1 MNQFK
6 EKTKK
11 VSVDSKQIKEMS
23 QEVIEITEKGSTFMN
38 CSEDQMT
45 NIDAIVKESVER
57 VKELDVHYQ
66 NITKFVAV
74 IEDITNQT
82 NFLALNASI
91 EAARAGEHGRGFAV
105 VAEEIRKLAEQSAIS
120 VTEIVEL
127 VGSIQVESEN
137 VTESLI
143 SGYEEVREGT
153 DRIQKT
159 SETFQE
165 IRSLMDD
172 MIGFLLSKNKCGV
185 GVLTSKLSG

>member
-23 QEVIEITEKGSTFMN
+23 QEVIEITEKGSTFIN
-38 CSEDQMT
+38 SSEDQMT

-172 MIGFLLSKNKCGV
+172 MIGFFIE
-185 GVLTSKLSG
+185 

>member
-1 MNQFK
+1 
-6 EKTKK
+6 
-11 VSVDSKQIKEMS
+11 
-23 QEVIEITEKGSTFMN
+23 
-38 CSEDQMT
+38 
-45 NIDAIVKESVER
+45 IDAIVKESVER

-172 MIGFLLSKNKCGV
+172 MIGFFIE
-185 GVLTSKLSG
+185 

>member
-172 MIGFLLSKNKCGV
+172 MIGFFIE
-185 GVLTSKLSG
+185 

>member
-1 MNQFK
+1 
-6 EKTKK
+6 
-11 VSVDSKQIKEMS
+11 
-23 QEVIEITEKGSTFMN
+23 
-38 CSEDQMT
+38 MT

-172 MIGFLLSKNKCGV
+172 MIGFFIE
-185 GVLTSKLSG
+185 

>member
-38 CSEDQMT
+38 SSEDQMT

>member
-38 CSEDQMT
+38 SSEDQMT

-172 MIGFLLSKNKCGV
+172 MIGFFIE
-185 GVLTSKLSG
+185 